1 MPTLF
6 NDDNELSIFIKP
18 PKRGATDLDAYM
30 DALEQMVL
38 EAEAEELPSELLV
51 PVEL

>member
-6 NDDNELSIFIKP
+6 NDDNELSIFVKP
-18 PKRGATDLDAYM
+18 PKKGATSLDTYM
-30 DALEQMVL
+30 EALELMIL

-51 PVEL
+51 PVEI